1 MDGSSADGRDT
12 VRTPGSPDVAPL
24 KLPDRGGKRTAT
36 EEVIARINAMI
47 SEKALSPGDRL
58 PAEISFARQLGV
70 PRSAVS
76 RAYAKLEAYGLIRT
90 LPQSGTYLAGIES
103 DALGALMYN
112 VMNTNFITVE
122 ADDVELLF
130 RFRAF
135 LEEAA
140 AVPLARTATDDDL
153 RDLAETQAWVKNK
166 ILEQNGTIED
176 DLLFHLKIAELSG
189 RPLFK
194 SILLFIAAPM
204 VNVFRPIER
213 SRRTEEMTERWRN
226 SMMEHDEIVAA
237 IVARDEERIRMA
249 IQAHCRKSVEFRSN
263 QLRHSATAK

>member
-1 MDGSSADGRDT
+1 MEGGSEDRQRGGRT
-12 VRTPGSPDVAPL
+12 RGTATIAPL
-24 KLPDRGGKRTAT
+24 RLPNRGETRTTT

-47 SEKALSPGDRL
+47 SDKVLSPGDRL
-58 PAEISFARQLGV
+58 PAEISFARELGV

-90 LPQSGTYLAGIES
+90 VPQSGTYLAGIES

-122 ADDVELLF
+122 ADDIELLF

-140 AVPLARTATDDDL
+140 AVPLARTATEDDL
-153 RDLAETQAWVKNK
+153 RDLVETHTWVKTK

-189 RPLFK
+189 RPFFK

-204 VNVFRPIER
+204 VNVFRPIEH
-213 SRRTEEMTERWRN
+213 SRRTDEMNERWSN

-237 IVARDEERIRMA
+237 IVARDEERIRIA
-249 IQAHCRKSVEFRSN
+249 IQTHCRNSVNFRSD
-263 QLRHSATAK
+263 QLRHNAAAR

>member
-1 MDGSSADGRDT
+1 MEGEGVDRPLNERRRGT
-12 VRTPGSPDVAPL
+12 VPL
-24 KLPDRGGKRTAT
+24 GPLRLPSRGQARGAT

-47 SEKALSPGDRL
+47 GDKVLSPGDRL

-90 LPQSGTYLAGIES
+90 VPQSGTYLAGIES

-112 VMNTNFITVE
+112 VMNANFITVE
-122 ADDVELLF
+122 ADDIEHLY

-135 LEEAA
+135 LEESAA
-140 AVPLARTATDDDL
+140 LPLVRTATDEDL
-153 RDLAETQAWVKNK
+153 RALSETQEWVRTK

-189 RPLFK
+189 RPFFK
-194 SILLFIAAPM
+194 SIQLFIAVPM
-204 VNVFRPIER
+204 VNVFRPIEN
-213 SRRTEEMTERWRN
+213 SRRTEEMNERWRN
-226 SMMEHDEIVAA
+226 SMREHDEIVAA
-237 IVARDEERIRMA
+237 LMARDEDRVRQA
-249 IQAHCRKSVEFRSN
+249 IWTHCRNSVDFRSN
-263 QLRHSATAK
+263 MLRHGAP